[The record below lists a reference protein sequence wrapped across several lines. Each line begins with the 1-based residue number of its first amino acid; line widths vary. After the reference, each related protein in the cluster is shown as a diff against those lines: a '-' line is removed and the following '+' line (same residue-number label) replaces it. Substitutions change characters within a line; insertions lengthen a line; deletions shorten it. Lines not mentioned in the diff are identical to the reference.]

1 MTSPTVAVIR
11 TETRLFAR
19 ERLSLFWIILFPS
32 LLLGVLGV
40 IPSFREDSADLGGRS
55 LIDVYVPVTVL
66 LSMIMAAIMTMPPTL
81 TGYRESGVLRRL
93 GTTPARPASILLGQV
108 LVHAVAVAAS
118 SVIVILFGRV
128 AFGTPL
134 PESLVGYVVAYVL
147 VLGVSLGIGAAIT
160 AVSPNAKT
168 GQVVGMVVFFPSMF
182 TAGVYVPVE
191 VLGGTVRDIVS
202 FTPYGAA
209 SNALNDA
216 AAGAFPALMDLAVM
230 GGWAI
235 VLYVIAVRAFRWE

>member
-11 TETRLFAR
+11 TESRLFAR
-19 ERLSLFWIILFPS
+19 ERLSLFWIVLFPS
-32 LLLGVLGV
+32 LLLGVLGL
-40 IPSFREDSADLGGRS
+40 IPSFREDTADLGGRS
-55 LIDVYVPVTVL
+55 MIDLYVPVTVL

-93 GTTPARPASILLGQV
+93 GTTPARPSSILLGQL

-118 SVIVILFGRV
+118 SVIVIVLGRLV
-128 AFGTPL
+128 FGTPL
-134 PESLVGYVVAYVL
+134 PESPVGYVVAYVL
-147 VLGVSLGIGAAIT
+147 ALAVSLAIGSAIT
-160 AVSPNAKT
+160 AVSPNGKA

-191 VLGGTVRDIVS
+191 VLSGTARDIIS

-216 AAGAFPALMDLAVM
+216 AAGTFPELVDLAVM
-230 GGWAI
+230 GGWAV
-235 VLYVIAVRAFRWE
+235 VLYLIAVRAFRWE

>member
-11 TETRLFAR
+11 TESRLFAR
-19 ERLSLFWIILFPS
+19 DRLALFWIVMFPS
-32 LLLGVLGV
+32 LLLMVLGA
-40 IPSFREDSADLGGRS
+40 IPAFREPNPDYGGRA
-55 LIDVYVPVTVL
+55 LIDVYVPVAVL
-66 LSMIMAAIMTMPPTL
+66 LSMIMASIMTMPQTL

-93 GTTPARPASILLGQV
+93 GTTPARPDSILLGQV
-108 LVHAVAVAAS
+108 LVHAAAVAAS
-118 SVIVILFGRV
+118 TVIAVALGRV
-128 AFGTPL
+128 VFGTPL

-147 VLGVSLGIGAAIT
+147 ALAVSLGIGSAIT

-191 VLGGTVRDIVS
+191 YFSGTARDIIS

-216 AAGAFPALMDLAVM
+216 AGGTFPQLVDLAVM
-230 GGWAI
+230 GGWAV

>member
-11 TETRLFAR
+11 TESRLFAR
-19 ERLSLFWIILFPS
+19 ERLSLFWIVLFPS
-32 LLLGVLGV
+32 LLLGVLGM

-55 LIDVYVPVTVL
+55 MIDVYVPVTVL

-108 LVHAVAVAAS
+108 LVHAAAVAAS
-118 SVIVILFGRV
+118 SVIVIVLGRV
-128 AFGTPL
+128 VFGTPI

-147 VLGVSLGIGAAIT
+147 ALAVSLGIGAAIT

-168 GQVVGMVVFFPSMF
+168 GQVVGMVIFFPSMF

-191 VLGGTVRDIVS
+191 IFSGTARDIIS
-202 FTPYGAA
+202 LTPYGAA

-216 AAGAFPALMDLAVM
+216 ASGAFPALVDLAVM
-230 GGWAI
+230 GGWAV
-235 VLYVIAVRAFRWE
+235 VLYLIAVRAFRWE

>member
-11 TETRLFAR
+11 TESRLFAR
-19 ERLSLFWIILFPS
+19 ERLSLFWVVLFPS
-32 LLLGVLGV
+32 LLLGVLGL

-55 LIDVYVPVTVL
+55 MIDLYVPVTVL

-118 SVIVILFGRV
+118 SVIVTALGRLV
-128 AFGTPL
+128 FATPL

-147 VLGVSLGIGAAIT
+147 ALAVSLGIGSAIT
-160 AVSPNAKT
+160 AVSPNAKA
-168 GQVVGMVVFFPSMF
+168 GQVIGMVVFFPSMF

-191 VLGGTVRDIVS
+191 VLSGTARDIIS

-216 AAGAFPALMDLAVM
+216 ASGAFPQLVDLAVM
-230 GGWAI
+230 GGWAV
-235 VLYVIAVRAFRWE
+235 VLYLIAVRAFRWE